1 MPFTKLFSS
10 NRLSRYLKLIL
21 LLCDLII
28 LNIIYLVSVK
38 IKFGDFEMVWKHEIL
53 NILIISNLI
62 WIILV
67 SYYDSYKLIRIEHI
81 DQLIGKTI
89 RVILLHLGIIAFC
102 IILLKYTE
110 ISRFRMLVFYG
121 LFAVVSI
128 IFRIIFLKY
137 LKYIRSQGV
146 NIRLVVIV
154 GANKAGYKISQILSS
169 DLSYGYKI
177 LGFFDEKVNEPMKNK
192 LQYLGKFQEIEM
204 CLQKNDIHEMYIALH
219 FSESDQITNLIHLC
233 EKYMVRVKFVPDFQ
247 EYTKSRKVNIDFYEN
262 IPVLMLRDEPLS
274 FPLNRITKRLFDILF
289 SLLVIL
295 LVFTW
300 LFPVLIIMIKL
311 ASRGPAFFKQ
321 ERSGENNNPFICY
334 KFRSMKLSNQEFIQA
349 SHNDPRI
356 TKIGRIIRKT
366 SIDELPQFFN
376 VFLGQ
381 MTVVGPR
388 PHPLKLDDQ
397 YKALINAYLVRH
409 YAKPGITGWAQVN
422 GFRGETKELIDM
434 QNRIEYD
441 IWYIENWSF
450 LLDLKIIWQTMTNVF
465 RGEKNAY

>member
-1 MPFTKLFSS
+1 
-10 NRLSRYLKLIL
+10 
-21 LLCDLII
+21 
-28 LNIIYLVSVK
+28 
-38 IKFGDFEMVWKHEIL
+38 
-53 NILIISNLI
+53 
-62 WIILV
+62 
-67 SYYDSYKLIRIEHI
+67 
-81 DQLIGKTI
+81 
-89 RVILLHLGIIAFC
+89 
-102 IILLKYTE
+102 
-110 ISRFRMLVFYG
+110 MLVFYG

-146 NIRLVVIV
+146 NNRLVVIV

-177 LGFFDEKVNEPMKNK
+177 LGFFDDKLNEPMQND
-192 LQYLGKFQEIEM
+192 LIYLGKIQEIEM
-204 CLQKNDIHEMYIALH
+204 CLQKNNIHEMYIALH

-274 FPLNRITKRLFDILF
+274 FPLNRITKRLFDMLF

-300 LFPVLIIMIKL
+300 LFPLLIIIIKL
-311 ASRGPAFFKQ
+311 GSRGPAFFKQ
-321 ERSGENNNPFICY
+321 ERSGENNTPFTCY
-334 KFRSMKLSNQEFIQA
+334 KFRSMKVSNQEFIQA

-366 SIDELPQFFN
+366 SIDEFPQFFN

-381 MTVVGPR
+381 MTLVGPR

-397 YKALINAYLVRH
+397 YKALINTYLVRH

-434 QNRIEYD
+434 QKRVEFD

-450 LLDLKIIWQTMTNVF
+450 LLDLKIIWKTITNVVK
-465 RGEKNAY
+465 GDENAY